1 MTSASRRRIGPSIAP
16 SAAGQPAVRSLPLV
30 ALRAGGP
37 GGARSRQHRVARPE
51 CNTRDIIAA
60 MTQQFARIPSDAGAV
75 VREVRGFGG
84 VPWARLFGYLR
95 PHWRPFSLALVGL
108 VISSAVGLAFPLIIA
123 GVVTTVVAGGDAGGL
138 DALIV
143 MLVALFLVQAAG
155 GFLQTYLLGVVG
167 ERVVAQLRGELFGRL
182 ITLSLDFHT
191 SHRVGELISRLS
203 NDVTLV
209 RTMLTQTV
217 TSLLSSLIG
226 LVGSVVILFT
236 LSPTLLLVILL
247 LAPALIVVAVVFG
260 RPLQRVST
268 QVQDTIAG
276 STTTAEEALSGIRV
290 VKSYVREDWEL
301 ERYDRD
307 LRTVVA
313 TGSRLALWRA
323 LFGMLMGFLGFGAI
337 AALLWYTGH
346 QVIDGTLGI
355 GTLTGFLLYG
365 VAIGASLGSLASL
378 YGQFREGTG
387 AIERV
392 FEIIDTRPTVLD
404 APDARPL
411 GTVAGRVELD
421 DVSFAY
427 LPDRPVV
434 REVSLT
440 IAAGETLA
448 LVGPS
453 GSGKTTLVGLIP
465 RLWDVTSGAIRV
477 DGVDVRDVTVDSL
490 RGQIGLV
497 AQEATLFGGT
507 VRENIL
513 YGRLDATEADMVAAA
528 VAANAH
534 DFISVLP
541 DRLRH
546 GGRRPRHAAVGRS
559 APARGDRPG
568 DPQGPADPAARR
580 GDELARQRVR
590 AAGPGGA
597 RPAQGGAHDDHRG
610 PPTLDDPRG
619 GPDRGAG
626 RRLAGRA
633 RDAGRAAGAR
643 RAVRAAASDAV
654 RAARG
659 RGAGRGLTWRSTWSG
674 SSRPR
679 RACTTG
685 RCASSGRA
693 ERPGTGSGSS
703 SRSWSASG
711 AARCRGSTA
720 SSRWRRRGRTSSIRS
735 WEPRL
740 RECVGAVL
748 ATSGVTAEQIFGS
761 LDAMKVRSSMT
772 LFHRAAPDE
781 PLFTQMLG
789 RFYGGTTDEATEAML
804 R

>member
-1 MTSASRRRIGPSIAP
+1 
-16 SAAGQPAVRSLPLV
+16 
-30 ALRAGGP
+30 
-37 GGARSRQHRVARPE
+37 
-51 CNTRDIIAA
+51 

-84 VPWARLFGYLR
+84 VPWGRLFRYLR
-95 PHWRPFSLALVGL
+95 PQWRPFSLALVGL

-123 GVVTTVVAGGDAGGL
+123 GVVTEVVAGGDAAGL
-138 DALIV
+138 DRLIV
-143 MLVALFLVQAAG
+143 LLVALFLVQAAG

-182 ITLSLDFHT
+182 ITLSLDFHS

-226 LVGSVVILFT
+226 LIGSVIILFT

-411 GTVAGRVELD
+411 ETVAGRIELD
-421 DVSFAY
+421 GVSFAY
-427 LPDRPVV
+427 LTDRPVL
-434 REVSLT
+434 RDVSLT
-440 IAAGETLA
+440 VPAGETLA

-465 RLWDVTSGAIRV
+465 RLWDVTDGAIRV
-477 DGVDVRDVTVDSL
+477 DGIDVRDVTVDSL

-513 YGRLDATEADMVAAA
+513 YGRLDATDDEMVDAAI
-528 VAANAH
+528 AANAH

-541 DRLRH
+541 D
-546 GGRRPRHAAVGRS
+546 GYDTVV
-559 APARGDRPG
+559 GDRG
-568 DPQGPADPAARR
+568 MRLSGGQ
-580 GDELARQRVR
+580 RQRVAIAR
-590 AAGPGGA
+590 AILK
-597 RPAQGGAHDDHRG
+597 D
-610 PPTLDDPRG
+610 PPIL
-619 GPDRGAG
+619 
-626 RRLAGRA
+626 L
-633 RDAGRAAGAR
+633 
-643 RAVRAAASDAV
+643 
-654 RAARG
+654 
-659 RGAGRGLTWRSTWSG
+659 L
-674 SSRPR
+674 
-679 RACTTG
+679 
-685 RCASSGRA
+685 
-693 ERPGTGSGSS
+693 
-703 SRSWSASG
+703 
-711 AARCRGSTA
+711 
-720 SSRWRRRGRTSSIRS
+720 
-735 WEPRL
+735 
-740 RECVGAVL
+740 
-748 ATSGVTAEQIFGS
+748 
-761 LDAMKVRSSMT
+761 
-772 LFHRAAPDE
+772 
-781 PLFTQMLG
+781 
-789 RFYGGTTDEATEAML
+789 DEATSSLDNESERLVQEAL
-804 R
+804 DRLKVGRTTIIVAHRLSTIRAADRIAVLDDGWLVELGTQDELLALDGLYARLHRTQFERPEDRVPVPVEA